1 MKLAHKASQA
11 RDDVLRDSRR
21 RMATLSSD
29 SLRLARRH
37 LAISLLA
44 CDERK
49 PTRSQSC
56 DLMFHGGNFVAP
68 RTFEQQAR
76 ARLHRGTI

>member
-1 MKLAHKASQA
+1 MKLAHKALLA
-11 RDDVLRDSRR
+11 LDDVLRDRRR
-21 RMATLSSD
+21 RMATLCSD
-29 SLRLARRH
+29 SLRFARRH
-37 LAISLLA
+37 LAISILA

-56 DLMFHGGNFVAP
+56 DLMFHGGNFALP
-68 RTFEQQAR
+68 RTFEEQAR